1 MNTRDALVACLP
13 PQAYDRHAAGV
24 QAEATSAATALDG
37 AMDSA
42 GVVLVEHQPE
52 QATDALLD
60 WERNYSLP
68 DDCGGGLAATLD
80 ARRKS
85 LLGRIYGRG
94 NLSRGFMIDQAAGL
108 GYPGCTVTEYGP
120 VTCADPCD
128 SPVNGVEF
136 IGVWRLNVPVSTA
149 ITTATCADPC
159 NSALRSWGN
168 TQLECVIRRRKPAHT
183 VAIFAYA
190 P

>member
-24 QAEATSAATALDG
+24 QAEATSAAKVLDG
-37 AMDSA
+37 ATDSA
-42 GVVLVEHQPE
+42 GGVLTEHQPE
-52 QATDALLD
+52 QAAGALLD
-60 WERNYSLP
+60 WERNYNLP
-68 DDCGGGLAATLD
+68 DDCTGGLAATLD

-94 NLSRGFMIDQAAGL
+94 NLSRGFMIDQATGL

-149 ITTATCADPC
+149 ITTATCTDPC
-159 NSALRSWGN
+159 DSALRSWGN

-183 VAIFAYA
+183 VAIFGYA